1 MNLNEDV
8 LKAIQH
14 MGFETP
20 SAIQEKSIPVVLE
33 GADVIAQ
40 AQTGTGKTLA
50 FGAPVISAL
59 CDNEKKKA

>member
-1 MNLNEDV
+1 
-8 LKAIQH
+8 

-50 FGAPVISAL
+50 L
-59 CDNEKKKA
+59 ELL